1 MIFDLAIIG
10 AGPAGL
16 SMVRALAGSGLRIA
30 LVEQQS
36 AAALADPPFDG
47 REIALSLRTL
57 QTLRESGVFDHIPE
71 DQVFPLEHAV
81 VLNGNETHPMR
92 VSPLRGNTALGAL
105 VPNQQIR
112 RAVWASVQGQSEYTL
127 FDQTRLGAVRTDEQG
142 VELDLQPAAAPAVG
156 PSQGEGSPLGG
167 QRADAGMG
175 ATTIT
180 IRAKLLIAA
189 DSRFSDTRRKMGI
202 GADSHDFGKTMMVCR
217 MHHEQPHHHTAW
229 EWFGF
234 GQTLALLPLS
244 EHLSSVVLTLPQHDM
259 QSLLDLPDEEFE
271 RDISRRYQGRLGD
284 MKRAGSRHAYPLVG
298 VYAQRFI
305 APRFALIGD
314 AAVGMHPVTAHG
326 FNFGLHG
333 VDLLS
338 REILAAARAG
348 TDIAAPERL
357 RRFETAHRRAT
368 RPLYLATQAIA
379 TLYTDDRG
387 PAKLVRRLVLD
398 ASSRIGPLR
407 LAIATALSEDGLSLR
422 GLLPQL
428 R

>member
-1 MIFDLAIIG
+1 MTFDLAIIG

-16 SMVRALAGSGLRIA
+16 SMARALADSGLRIA
-30 LVEQQS
+30 LVEQQD

-57 QTLRESGVFDHIPE
+57 RTLRASGVFDHIPP
-71 DQVFPLEHAV
+71 DQVFPLEHAEV
-81 VLNGNETHPMR
+81 FNGDDPRPMR
-92 VSPLRGNTALGAL
+92 VSPLRGKEALGAL

-112 RAVWASVQGQSEYTL
+112 RALWAAVQGQEGLTL
-127 FDQTRLGAVRTDEQG
+127 FDRNRVGAIQADAQG
-142 VELDLQPAAAPAVG
+142 VEVELLPV
-156 PSQGEGSPLGG
+156 
-167 QRADAGMG
+167 ADAAQQAGQTGTDAADISPM
-175 ATTIT
+175 TL
-180 IRAKLLIAA
+180 RARMLIAA

-202 GADSHDFGKTMMVCR
+202 GADSHDFGKTMLVCR
-217 MHHEQPHHHTAW
+217 MHHEKPHHHTAW

-234 GQTLALLPLS
+234 GQTVALLPLS
-244 EHLSSVVLTLPQHDM
+244 EHLSSVVLTLPPHEM
-259 QSLLDLPDEEFE
+259 QALLTLPEAEFE
-271 RDISRRYQGRLGD
+271 RDITRRYQGRLGE
-284 MKRAGSRHAYPLVG
+284 MRIAGSRHTYSLVG
-298 VYAQRFI
+298 VYAQRFV

-338 REILAAARAG
+338 REILAAQRAG

-357 RRFETAHRRAT
+357 HRFEAAHRRAT

-387 PAKLVRRLVLD
+387 PARLVRRLVLD

-407 LAIATALSEDGLSLR
+407 LAIATALSEEGLSLR
-422 GLLPQL
+422 GFLPALPGL

>member
-1 MIFDLAIIG
+1 MTFDLAIIG

-57 QTLRESGVFDHIPE
+57 RTLRESGVFDHIAP

-81 VLNGNETHPMR
+81 VLNGNDPHPMR
-92 VSPLRGNTALGAL
+92 VSPLRGKTQLGAL

-112 RAVWASVQGQSEYTL
+112 RAVWAAVQGQSEYTL
-127 FDQTRLGAVRTDEQG
+127 FDQTRLGAVRTDAQG
-142 VELDLQPAAAPAVG
+142 VELDLEPAQTSAPAAPA
-156 PSQGEGSPLGG
+156 Q
-167 QRADAGMG
+167 
-175 ATTIT
+175 T

-189 DSRFSDTRRKMGI
+189 DSRFSETRRKMGI
-202 GADSHDFGKTMMVCR
+202 GADSHDFGKTMLVCR
-217 MHHEQPHHHTAW
+217 MQHEQPHHHTAW
-229 EWFGF
+229 EWFGI
-234 GQTLALLPLS
+234 GQTVALLPLS
-244 EHLSSVVLTLPQHDM
+244 EHLSSVVLTLPQHEM
-259 QSLLDLPDEEFE
+259 QTLLELPDADFE
-271 RDISRRYQGRLGD
+271 RDITRRYQGRLGE
-284 MKRAGSRHAYPLVG
+284 MKRAGSRHTYPLIG
-298 VYAQRFI
+298 VYAQRFV

-338 REILAAARAG
+338 REILAASRAG
-348 TDIAAPERL
+348 ADIAAPERL
-357 RRFETAHRRAT
+357 QRFEAAHRRAT

-387 PAKLVRRLVLD
+387 PARLVRRLVLD

-422 GLLPQL
+422 GLLP
-428 R
+428 RMT

>member
-16 SMVRALAGSGLRIA
+16 SMVRALADSGLRIA

-57 QTLRESGVFDHIPE
+57 RTLRESGVLDHIPE
-71 DQVFPLEHAV
+71 DQVFALEHAV
-81 VLNGNETHPMR
+81 VLNGNDSHPMR
-92 VSPLRGNTALGAL
+92 VSPLRGKTALGAL

-112 RAVWASVQGQSEYTL
+112 RAVWAAVQGQSGYTL
-127 FDQTRLGAVRTDEQG
+127 FDQTRLGAVRNDAQG
-142 VELDLQPAAAPAVG
+142 VELDLEPVASVG
-156 PSQGEGSPLGG
+156 
-167 QRADAGMG
+167 A
-175 ATTIT
+175 TIT
-180 IRAKLLIAA
+180 IRAKMLIAA

-202 GADSHDFGKTMMVCR
+202 GADSHDFGKTMLVCR

-244 EHLSSVVLTLPQHDM
+244 EHLSSVVLTLPQHEM
-259 QSLLDLPDEEFE
+259 QALLDLPDADFE
-271 RDISRRYQGRLGD
+271 RNIAQRYQGRLGA
-284 MKRAGSRHAYPLVG
+284 MKRAGSRHSYPLVG

-348 TDIAAPERL
+348 TDIAASERL
-357 RRFETAHRRAT
+357 QRYEAAHRRAT

-387 PAKLVRRLVLD
+387 PAKLLRRLMLD

-407 LAIATALSEDGLSLR
+407 LAIATALSEDGLSVR
-422 GLLPQL
+422 GLLP
-428 R
+428 RPS

>member
-30 LVEQQS
+30 LIEQQS
-36 AAALADPPFDG
+36 ASALADPPFDG

-57 QTLRESGVFDHIPE
+57 RTLRESGVFDHIPD
-71 DQVFPLEHAV
+71 DQVFPLEHAIV
-81 VLNGNETHPMR
+81 MNGEDKHPMR
-92 VSPLRGNTALGAL
+92 VAPLRGKTALGAL

-112 RAVWASVQGQSEYTL
+112 RAVWAAVQGQAEHTL
-127 FDQTRLGAVRTDEQG
+127 FDQTRLGAVRTDTQG
-142 VELDLQPAAAPAVG
+142 VELDLQPASDAQPAATPQTV
-156 PSQGEGSPLGG
+156 
-167 QRADAGMG
+167 RARM
-175 ATTIT
+175 
-180 IRAKLLIAA
+180 LIAA
-189 DSRFSDTRRKMGI
+189 DSRFSETRRKMGI
-202 GADSHDFGKTMMVCR
+202 GADSHDFGKTMLVCR
-217 MHHEQPHHHTAW
+217 MQHEQPHHHTAW
-229 EWFGF
+229 EWFGV

-244 EHLSSVVLTLPQHDM
+244 EHLSSVVLTLPPHEM
-259 QSLLDLPDEEFE
+259 QALLELPDADFE
-271 RDISRRYQGRLGD
+271 RDIARRYQGRLGE
-284 MKRAGSRHAYPLVG
+284 MKRAGSRNTYPLIG
-298 VYAQRFI
+298 VYAQRFVG
-305 APRFALIGD
+305 PRFALIGD

-357 RRFETAHRRAT
+357 RRYEAAHRRAT
-368 RPLYLATQAIA
+368 LPLYLATQAIA

-387 PAKLVRRLVLD
+387 PARLVRRVVLD

-422 GLLPQL
+422 GLLP
-428 R
+428 RMRWAGSGA

>member
-1 MIFDLAIIG
+1 MTFDLAIIG

-16 SMVRALAGSGLRIA
+16 SLARALADSGLRIA
-30 LVEQQS
+30 LIEQQS
-36 AAALADPPFDG
+36 ADALADPPFDG

-57 QTLRESGVFDHIPE
+57 RTLRETGVFDHVAP

-81 VLNGNETHPMR
+81 VLNGNDPHPMR
-92 VSPLRGNTALGAL
+92 VSPLRGKQALGAL

-112 RAVWASVQGQSEYTL
+112 RAVWAAVQGQQGLTL
-127 FDQTRLGAVRTDEQG
+127 FDRNRVGTIHTDDDG
-142 VELDLQPAAAPAVG
+142 VEIQLQPVAEPATDRAE
-156 PSQGEGSPLGG
+156 PEPLS
-167 QRADAGMG
+167 
-175 ATTIT
+175 
-180 IRAKLLIAA
+180 IRARLLVAA
-189 DSRFSDTRRKMGI
+189 DSRFSETRRKMGI
-202 GADSHDFGKTMMVCR
+202 GADSHDFGKTMLVCR
-217 MHHEQPHHHTAW
+217 MQHEQPHHHTAW

-244 EHLSSVVLTLPQHDM
+244 EHLSSVVLTLPPHEMQALLALSDDDFEHD
-259 QSLLDLPDEEFE
+259 
-271 RDISRRYQGRLGD
+271 ITRRYQGRLGT
-284 MKRAGSRHAYPLVG
+284 MKRAGSRHTYPLIG
-298 VYAQRFI
+298 VYAQRFVG
-305 APRFALIGD
+305 PRFALIGD

-338 REILAAARAG
+338 REILAATRAG

-357 RRFETAHRRAT
+357 QRFEAAHRRAT

-387 PAKLVRRLVLD
+387 PARLVRRLVLD

-422 GLLPQL
+422 GLLPRL
-428 R
+428 G

>member
-57 QTLRESGVFDHIPE
+57 RTLRESGVFDHIPA
-71 DQVFPLEHAV
+71 DQVFPLEHAIV
-81 VLNGNETHPMR
+81 MNGNDAHPMR
-92 VSPLRGNTALGAL
+92 VAPLRGKTALGAL

-112 RAVWASVQGQSEYTL
+112 RAVWAAVQAQTEYTL
-127 FDQTRLGAVRTDEQG
+127 FDQTRLGAVRTDAQG
-142 VELDLQPAAAPAVG
+142 VELDLQPAGETQPPAT
-156 PSQGEGSPLGG
+156 PQTL
-167 QRADAGMG
+167 RARM
-175 ATTIT
+175 
-180 IRAKLLIAA
+180 LIAA
-189 DSRFSDTRRKMGI
+189 DSRFSETRRKMGI
-202 GADSHDFGKTMMVCR
+202 GADSHDFGKTMLVCR
-217 MHHEQPHHHTAW
+217 MQHEQPHHHTAW
-229 EWFGF
+229 EWFGI

-244 EHLSSVVLTLPQHDM
+244 EHLSSVVLTLPPHEM
-259 QSLLDLPDEEFE
+259 QALLELPDANFE
-271 RDISRRYQGRLGD
+271 RDIARRYQGRLGE
-284 MKRAGSRHAYPLVG
+284 MKRAGSRHTYPLIG
-298 VYAQRFI
+298 VYAQRFV

-357 RRFETAHRRAT
+357 QRYEAAHRRAT

-379 TLYTDDRG
+379 TLYTDDRT
-387 PAKLVRRLVLD
+387 PARLVRRLVLD

-422 GLLPQL
+422 GLLPSALPGL

>member
-30 LVEQQS
+30 LIEQQS

-57 QTLRESGVFDHIPE
+57 RTLRESGVFDHIPD
-71 DQVFPLEHAV
+71 DQVFPLEHAI
-81 VLNGNETHPMR
+81 VLNGEDKHPMR
-92 VSPLRGNTALGAL
+92 VSPLRGKTALGAL
-105 VPNQQIR
+105 VPNHQIR
-112 RAVWASVQGQSEYTL
+112 RAVWAAVQGQTEYTL
-127 FDQTRLGAVRTDEQG
+127 FDQTRLGAVRTDAQG
-142 VELDLQPAAAPAVG
+142 VELDLQPAN
-156 PSQGEGSPLGG
+156 
-167 QRADAGMG
+167 DALP
-175 ATTIT
+175 ATTPQT
-180 IRAKLLIAA
+180 LRARMLIAA
-189 DSRFSDTRRKMGI
+189 DSRFSETRRKMGI
-202 GADSHDFGKTMMVCR
+202 GADSHDFGKTMLVCR

-244 EHLSSVVLTLPQHDM
+244 EHLSSVVLTLPPHDM
-259 QSLLDLPDEEFE
+259 QALLELPDADFE
-271 RDISRRYQGRLGD
+271 RDIARRYQGRLGE
-284 MKRAGSRHAYPLVG
+284 MKRAGSRNSYPLIG
-298 VYAQRFI
+298 VYAQRFV

-357 RRFETAHRRAT
+357 QRFEAAHRRAT

-387 PAKLVRRLVLD
+387 PARLVRRLVLD

-407 LAIATALSEDGLSLR
+407 LAIATALSEDGLTLR
-422 GLLPQL
+422 GLLPRL
-428 R
+428 G

>member
-1 MIFDLAIIG
+1 MTFDLAIIG

-16 SMVRALAGSGLRIA
+16 SMARALAGSGLRIA
-30 LVEQQS
+30 LIEQQG

-57 QTLRESGVFDHIPE
+57 STLRASGVFDHVPA

-81 VLNGNETHPMR
+81 VLNGNDPRPMR
-92 VSPLRGNTALGAL
+92 VSPLRGKQALGAL

-112 RAVWASVQGQSEYTL
+112 RALWDAVQGQQGLTL
-127 FDQTRLGAVRTDEQG
+127 FDRNRVGAIQTDAQG
-142 VELDLQPAAAPAVG
+142 VQVELLPVADAATPGQPAGGGADIAPL
-156 PSQGEGSPLGG
+156 SL
-167 QRADAGMG
+167 RARM
-175 ATTIT
+175 
-180 IRAKLLIAA
+180 LIAA
-189 DSRFSDTRRKMGI
+189 DSRFSETRRKMGI
-202 GADSHDFGKTMMVCR
+202 GADSHDFGKTMLVCR

-234 GQTLALLPLS
+234 GQTVALLPLS
-244 EHLSSVVLTLPQHDM
+244 EHLSSVVLTLPPHEMQALLALSDADFEHD
-259 QSLLDLPDEEFE
+259 
-271 RDISRRYQGRLGD
+271 ITRRYQGRLGA
-284 MKRAGSRHAYPLVG
+284 MTRAGSRHTYPLIG

-338 REILAAARAG
+338 REILAATRVG

-357 RRFETAHRRAT
+357 HRFETAHRRAT

-387 PAKLVRRLVLD
+387 PARLVRRLVLD

-422 GLLPQL
+422 GLLPRL
-428 R
+428 G

>member
-1 MIFDLAIIG
+1 MTFDLAIIG

-16 SMVRALAGSGLRIA
+16 SMVRALADSGLRIA

-57 QTLRESGVFDHIPE
+57 RTLRESGVFDHIPA
-71 DQVFPLEHAV
+71 DQVFPLEHAI
-81 VLNGNETHPMR
+81 VLNGEDKHPMR
-92 VSPLRGNTALGAL
+92 VSPLHGKTALGAL

-112 RAVWASVQGQSEYTL
+112 RAVWAAVQGLQGLTL
-127 FDQTRLGAVRTDEQG
+127 FDRNRVGGIHTSADG
-142 VELDLQPAAAPAVG
+142 VEIELQPVTDDAAAP
-156 PSQGEGSPLGG
+156 GEVELAPVS
-167 QRADAGMG
+167 
-175 ATTIT
+175 
-180 IRAKLLIAA
+180 IRARLLIAA

-202 GADSHDFGKTMMVCR
+202 GADAHDFGKTMLVCR
-217 MHHEQPHHHTAW
+217 MRHEQPHHHTAW
-229 EWFGF
+229 EWFGI

-244 EHLSSVVLTLPQHDM
+244 EHLSSVVLTLPPHEM
-259 QSLLDLPDEEFE
+259 QALLELPDADFE
-271 RDISRRYQGRLGD
+271 RDIARRYQGRLGE
-284 MKRAGSRHAYPLVG
+284 MKRAGPRHSYPLIG
-298 VYAQRFI
+298 VYAQRFVG
-305 APRFALIGD
+305 PRFALIGD

-357 RRFETAHRRAT
+357 RRFEAAHRRAT

-387 PAKLVRRLVLD
+387 PARLVRRLVLD
-398 ASSRIGPLR
+398 ASSRMGPLR

-422 GLLPQL
+422 GLLPALPGL